1 MWDLN
6 SLVAID
12 IHTHAHTPPEA
23 ADPEELAQRAAM
35 KAYFGNNGEELP
47 TPAIALL
54 SVPRAMA
61 LLPWPIPASA

>member
-23 ADPEELAQRAAM
+23 ADPEENAQRAGDEGLFRH
-35 KAYFGNNGEELP
+35 K
-47 TPAIALL
+47 
-54 SVPRAMA
+54 RARN
-61 LLPWPIPASA
+61 